1 MAGNMRRFGVLGIA
15 VAAILG
21 VALAG
26 TSFQVSHDQL
36 VSIAEQYITGYS
48 NLDLEI
54 AEIMELSNHYYVKA
68 KERSTGRYAFEFLI
82 DRLTGRSQPEP
93 GPNMVW
99 NTKYGQMS
107 GGMMGGGMM
116 GYRASPTRLGP
127 MRISSEEALVRAQEH
142 LDRYI
147 PGLAAGKEGDA
158 FYGYYTF
165 HTLRERDGEIVGMLS
180 VNGHTGGLWIHSWHG
195 YFLGFVGEEH

>member
-54 AEIMELSNHYYVKA
+54 AEIMELSNHYYVQA

-82 DRLTGRSQPEP
+82 DRLTGRSQPDP
-93 GPNMVW
+93 GPNMV
-99 NTKYGQMS
+99 
-107 GGMMGGGMM
+107 
-116 GYRASPTRLGP
+116 
-127 MRISSEEALVRAQEH
+127 
-142 LDRYI
+142 
-147 PGLAAGKEGDA
+147 
-158 FYGYYTF
+158 
-165 HTLRERDGEIVGMLS
+165 
-180 VNGHTGGLWIHSWHG
+180 
-195 YFLGFVGEEH
+195 